1 MNAYPIDPYFDTDI
15 ALVQGKQTALRSALV
30 SINRKNQDKFLEI
43 SSVFSGSARY
53 FKTECLTS
61 FHDQRQLKKYADN
74 TCTFHTLRSNRR
86 STKKQAKALNP
97 YSSETERQ

>member
-1 MNAYPIDPYFDTDI
+1 MHLHCDIDVT
-15 ALVQGKQTALRSALV
+15 LVQGKQTALRSTLM

-43 SSVFSGSARY
+43 FSVFSGSARY

-61 FHDQRQLKKYADN
+61 FYDQTQLKKHADN

-86 STKKQAKALNP
+86 SAKKKAKALNP